1 MRLDGLSDG
10 GRTTALYGGLLRPQ
24 ISRRDLHGSSDRQS
38 DRWIS
43 HRQSHE
49 LEPEPGGVIVATK
62 ALWIAFA
69 VFAGSL
75 ASPTLAA
82 SWQDAIAAVKANATA
97 MSEKAD
103 ALGYP
108 AHIGTAYNEYRIREH
123 SCAILGRMLG
133 KASVTKHLEYD
144 PPAVSKEGFEFRLE
158 AVSLD
163 NWVSAAEHILALSK
177 ERRTEVWNLDCA
189 GQLNIPAS
197 EHIASNGPRAFY
209 DIVGDGKVLRI
220 LGDVEEGFASSV
232 AAALAANT
240 GVEVVALGSAGGLVD
255 EALRAGVEIR
265 RLRLETT
272 LWNNCY
278 SACPLVFLAGTNRTI
293 WSPYPELGF
302 HQISRDG
309 RAIPPD
315 DPLYGLVGS
324 YAFAM
329 GTDGDTVL
337 RLMMAAVPAKM
348 ELPDLQTLCDA
359 KIALWVQRAC

>member
-1 MRLDGLSDG
+1 
-10 GRTTALYGGLLRPQ
+10 
-24 ISRRDLHGSSDRQS
+24 
-38 DRWIS
+38 
-43 HRQSHE
+43 
-49 LEPEPGGVIVATK
+49 VAAK
-62 ALWIAFA
+62 ALWIALTTF
-69 VFAGSL
+69 VCML

-82 SWQDAIAAVKANATA
+82 SWQDAIAAVKANAAA

-108 AHIGTAYNEYRIREH
+108 VHIGTAYNEYRIREH

-133 KASVTKHLEYD
+133 KANVTKHLEFD

-163 NWVSAAEHILALSK
+163 NWVSAAKYILALSK
-177 ERRTEVWNLDCA
+177 EQRAEVWNLDCA

-197 EHIASNGPRAFY
+197 EHIDSNGPRAFY
-209 DIVGDGKVLRI
+209 DIVRDGKVLRI
-220 LGDVEEGFASSV
+220 LGDVEVGFGSAV
-232 AAALAANT
+232 TAALADNP
-240 GVEVVALGSAGGLVD
+240 GVEVVALGSAGGIVG
-255 EALRAGVEIR
+255 EALQAGMEIR
-265 RLRLETT
+265 RRGLETT

-309 RAIPPD
+309 HAIPPD
-315 DPLYGLVGS
+315 DPIYGLVGS

-329 GTDGDTVL
+329 GADGDVVL
-337 RLMMAAVPAKM
+337 QLMMAAIPAQM

>member
-1 MRLDGLSDG
+1 M
-10 GRTTALYGGLLRPQ
+10 AAK
-24 ISRRDLHGSSDRQS
+24 
-38 DRWIS
+38 
-43 HRQSHE
+43 
-49 LEPEPGGVIVATK
+49 V
-62 ALWIAFA
+62 LWIALTT
-69 VFAGSL
+69 L
-75 ASPTLAA
+75 ACLPAPPTLAA
-82 SWQDAIAAVKANATA
+82 SWQDTIAAVKANASA

-108 AHIGTAYNEYRIREH
+108 VHIGTAYNEYRIREH

-133 KASVTKHLEYD
+133 KASVTKHLEFD
-144 PPAVSKEGFEFRLE
+144 PPSVSKEGFEFRLE
-158 AVSLD
+158 AVSLE
-163 NWVSAAEHILALSK
+163 NWVSTAEHVLALSK
-177 ERRTEVWNLDCA
+177 ERRIEVWNLDCA

-197 EHIASNGPRAFY
+197 EHIVSNGPRAFY

-220 LGDVEEGFASSV
+220 LGDVEAGFGSAV
-232 AAALAANT
+232 AAALADNP
-240 GVEVVALGSAGGLVD
+240 GVEVVALGSAGGLVG
-255 EALRAGVEIR
+255 EALQAGMEIR
-265 RLRLETT
+265 KRGLETT

-309 RAIPPD
+309 RAIPSD
-315 DPLYGLVGS
+315 DPIYGLVGS

-329 GTDGDTVL
+329 GTDGDMVL
-337 RLMMAAVPAKM
+337 QLMMAAIPAQM